1 MSIRIY
7 KMEGV
12 LIGKM
17 KDDLVKPLD
26 FSKSNLLSPKV
37 MQFLFKSV
45 EKSNVIRYI
54 LNNKSNVN
62 VN

>member
-26 FSKSNLLSPKV
+26 FPKSNLLSPKV

-45 EKSNVIRYI
+45 EKSNVISYTEQ
-54 LNNKSNVN
+54 
-62 VN
+62 